1 MLSPTRLPALLLVA
15 ALAASPSDA
24 IELVSYNILNYSSGR
39 TAEFQAVVGAM
50 DADVLVVQEILSQSA
65 VNGFLANVLDV
76 VEPDEWAAGSFVNGP
91 DTDNAIYY
99 KPALVEMLGHHVIS
113 TALRD
118 IDEWTIRPVGYD
130 DDTTELRVYAVHLK
144 ASQGSE
150 SLRLAEVQQMRTRM
164 ESFPGGGNYVVL
176 GDFNIYT
183 SSEPAYQY
191 MLGTGGGFN
200 GVVEDPI
207 DSPGNWHNSSS
218 FAWLHTQ
225 SPRTTQFG
233 GGANGG
239 MDDRFDMILTS
250 PAMDPGTGA
259 GITVLPATYEAFGN
273 DGQHFNDA
281 LTDPPAHPTLPASVI
296 EAIHDGSDHLPVR
309 VDLSLPSI
317 MVVDGG
323 PLDFGGW
330 VVGASA
336 QALLTVSNPAVPPAD
351 ALDHTLSAPSG
362 FAAPVGVQ
370 TLAAGDEVDHPIT
383 MDTATAGPRNGSLII
398 SGDAPDNPA
407 VGIPLQGYA
416 LDAPRPSVE
425 EDTEVTATTLAFGTH
440 APGGFDDQDAVL
452 HNVGHGFFQALLEVT
467 DASFEGS
474 GRFALVDPFAP
485 VQVGGVPATFA
496 VTFDDTDAPDGVYEA
511 TLTFSTADQADLG
524 GAGPRADL
532 VFTLTAEVDGGVLA
546 GPTAPRPDVT
556 RFLGATPNPFGPL
569 TTLSF
574 GLAEAGPVRVTV
586 YDVSG
591 RVVRTLVNATRREGV
606 HRLGWDGRD
615 RSGNPV
621 GAGIYYVHFEAAGV
635 RQTETLVRT
644 R

>member
-1 MLSPTRLPALLLVA
+1 MLSPTRLPVLGLLVA
-15 ALAASPSDA
+15 LTAPAADA

-39 TAEFQAVVGAM
+39 TSEFRTVVEAM

-130 DDTTELRVYAVHLK
+130 DDTTELRIYAVHLK

-150 SLRLAEVQQMRTRM
+150 SLRLAEVQQMRARM
-164 ESFPGGGNYVVL
+164 ETFPGGGNYIVL

-207 DSPGNWHNSSS
+207 DTPGNWHNSSA
-218 FAWLHTQ
+218 FAAIHTQ

-250 PAMDPGTGA
+250 PALDPATMSGF
-259 GITVLPATYEAFGN
+259 TVLPATYEAFGN

-281 LTDPPAHPTLPASVI
+281 LTDPPAHPTLPATVI

-309 VDLSLPSI
+309 VELSLPSI
-317 MVVDGG
+317 MVVDTT
-323 PLDFGGW
+323 PIDFGGW
-330 VVGASA
+330 VAGATAEALVGVGNA
-336 QALLTVSNPAVPPAD
+336 AVPPAD
-351 ALDHTLSAPSG
+351 VLDVAFAPPTG
-362 FAAPVGVQ
+362 FGAPAGTQSV
-370 TLAAGDEVDHPIT
+370 APGDEVDHVVS
-383 MDTATAGPRNGSLII
+383 MDTATAGSRGGSLFIT
-398 SGDAPDNPA
+398 GDAPDNPA
-407 VGIPLQGYA
+407 VGISLSGYV

-425 EDTEVTATTLAFGTH
+425 EASEVTETTLAFGTH
-440 APGGFDDQDAVL
+440 APGEFDDQDATVY
-452 HNVGHGFFQALLEVT
+452 NVGYQFFQALLEVT
-467 DASFEGS
+467 GAEFEGS
-474 GRFALVDPFAP
+474 ERFSLVDPFSP
-485 VQVGGVPATFA
+485 IQVAGDPAVFA
-496 VTFDDTDAPDGVYEA
+496 VTFDDDGAADGVYEA

-532 VFTLTAEVDGGVLA
+532 VFTLVAEVDGGVLA
-546 GPTAPRPDVT
+546 GPTAPRPEVT
-556 RFLGATPNPFGPL
+556 RFLGATPNPFGPF
-569 TTLSF
+569 TSLSF
-574 GLAEAGPVRVTV
+574 GMAESGPVRVTV

-591 RVVRTLVNATRREGV
+591 RVVRTLVNATRREGI
-606 HRLGWDGRD
+606 HRLSWDGRD
-615 RSGNPV
+615 RGGHPV
-621 GAGIYYVHFEAAGV
+621 GAGIYYVHFEAGTV